1 MTTKF
6 PDGVVAEWMEG
17 TGEKKYKVNLYKNSN
32 DYQSKNKWKT
42 VQFGAKG
49 YQQYQD
55 NTQLKLYSS
64 DDHLDEQR
72 RDNYR
77 ARHGA
82 QGYQTRIYSP
92 AWFSLNF
99 LW

>member
-1 MTTKF
+1 VTSF
-6 PDGVVAEWMEG
+6 PDGVIGKWMEG
-17 TGEKKYKVNLYKNSN
+17 TGDKKYKVILYQNID
-32 DYQSKNKWKT
+32 DYYQQKSWKT

-55 NTQLKLYSS
+55 STPLKLYSS
-64 DDHLDEQR
+64 EDHLDESR

-82 QGYQTRIYSP
+82 QGYQENQYSP
-92 AWFSLNF
+92 AWFSWNY